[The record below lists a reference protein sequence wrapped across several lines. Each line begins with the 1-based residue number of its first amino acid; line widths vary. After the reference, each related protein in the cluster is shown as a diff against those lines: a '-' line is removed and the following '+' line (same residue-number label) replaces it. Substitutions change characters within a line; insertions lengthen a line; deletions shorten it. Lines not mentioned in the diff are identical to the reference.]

1 MHYQI
6 LQKYN
11 LPTSVSPD
19 FCFDH
24 YEICQRQDKTCI
36 QGKVY
41 MGLMTELGQLWDQ
54 NGQYSIPVDFGVL
67 REAFQRNQEKF
78 SEDMDFAD
86 WAWLRG

>member
-1 MHYQI
+1 
-6 LQKYN
+6 
-11 LPTSVSPD
+11 
-19 FCFDH
+19 
-24 YEICQRQDKTCI
+24 
-36 QGKVY
+36 